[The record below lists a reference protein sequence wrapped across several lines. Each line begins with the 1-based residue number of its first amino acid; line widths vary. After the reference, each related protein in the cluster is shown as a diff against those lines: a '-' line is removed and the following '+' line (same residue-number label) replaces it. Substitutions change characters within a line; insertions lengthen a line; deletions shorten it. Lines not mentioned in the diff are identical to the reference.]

1 MVLSNILRILMIAI
15 VLMVAFNMLGV
26 VVKLLSPFLKVT
38 FKILIFLLFMFV
50 ILTLLKAKQ
59 EP

>member
-26 VVKLLSPFLKVT
+26 VVKLLSPFLKVA